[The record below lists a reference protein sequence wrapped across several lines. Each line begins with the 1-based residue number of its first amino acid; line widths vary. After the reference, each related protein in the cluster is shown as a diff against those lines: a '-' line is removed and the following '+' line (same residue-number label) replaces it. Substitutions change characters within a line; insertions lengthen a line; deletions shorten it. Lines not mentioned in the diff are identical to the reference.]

1 MGKLFTAFAD
11 FLARLFGK
19 NIGFFADV
27 ISRKVAMTVALVG
40 LLVTMMATV
49 YTAITAIIAGLT
61 YVMPDFM
68 ITAATWVIP
77 DNLNE
82 CVFAY
87 ITSETVFAVYRWQ
100 KEQIKTAR
108 YIT

>member
-1 MGKLFTAFAD
+1 MSKLFASFAD

-27 ISRKVAMTVALVG
+27 ISRKVALTVAVVG
-40 LLVTMMATV
+40 LIVTMMATV
-49 YTAITAIIAGLT
+49 YTAVTVIIAGLT

-68 ITAATWVIP
+68 VTAATWVVP

-100 KEQIKTAR
+100 KEQIRFAR
-108 YIT
+108 FIT